1 MKHFYR
7 IGEISKLYGIG
18 PDSLRYYE
26 ELGLIHPQRSENQYR
41 MYHIHDLWRLNVIRD
56 LRNLGFSMER
66 IQAYLDDRSLAS
78 TEAML
83 TEELAVI
90 KTRMDAL
97 ERLKANLEDR
107 LSTLREVQSQ
117 PLHVICEKELPA
129 RRCYTIRSGYEQDEE
144 MDLLIKQLLNQNPE
158 KLYII
163 GSNRIGSVIPLSEAE
178 NGHFRAYSQ
187 VFLIDKDGDETIPGG
202 LYLSVSYEG
211 DCARNADFIPALLQ
225 YAREHKLTPAGP
237 VLELLLADIHQTET
251 EQERKTELQ
260 LLCSTC

>member
-56 LRNLGFSMER
+56 LRNLGFSMDR
-66 IQAYLDDRSLAS
+66 IQAYLNSRSLAS

-83 TEELAVI
+83 TEELTVI
-90 KTRMDAL
+90 EKRMDAL
-97 ERLKANLEDR
+97 QKLKENLEDR
-107 LSTLREVQSQ
+107 LSTLQEIQSQ
-117 PLHVICEKELPA
+117 PLHVIREKTLPS
-129 RRCYTIRSGYEQDEE
+129 RRCYTIHSGYEQDEE

-163 GSNRIGSVIPLSEAE
+163 GSNRIGSVIPLEE
-178 NGHFRAYSQ
+178 VQKGHFRAYSQ
-187 VFLIDKDGDETIPGG
+187 VFFIDKDGNDTIPGG
-202 LYLSVSYEG
+202 LYLSVTYEG
-211 DCARNADFIPALLQ
+211 DCVRNADFIPALLQ
-225 YAREHKLTPAGP
+225 YAKDHELTPSGP
-237 VLELLLADIHQTET
+237 VLELLLADIHQTEAKH
-251 EQERKTELQ
+251 EQKTELQ
-260 LLCSTC
+260 LLCTTG